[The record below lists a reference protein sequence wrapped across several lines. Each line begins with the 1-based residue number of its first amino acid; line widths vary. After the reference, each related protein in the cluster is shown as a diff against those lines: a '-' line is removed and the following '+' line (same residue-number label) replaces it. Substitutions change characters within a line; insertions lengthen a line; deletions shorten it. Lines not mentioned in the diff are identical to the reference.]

1 MVSDAESECS
11 SKANG
16 GLIYE
21 SVGLAD
27 AMLSDESRKFVAR
40 QFARHYRDSALIM
53 PDRFAKREFGFMFF
67 DRRFMMRHM
76 AFPSRAALK
85 RYLVENVPAHA
96 YYSTAYYD
104 KPDAATMAEK
114 KWLAADL
121 LFDLDADHVRGAEN
135 LPYEKMLER
144 VKKEVIRL
152 LDEFLLGSLGFDEK
166 NLSIVFSGG
175 RGYHVHV
182 RDPAIL
188 RLSSHERREIVDYV
202 TGTDLDLD
210 WVFPSTPFEQ
220 SRYKDR
226 TGVAYRRAM
235 PKKGDGGWR
244 GRIRQGIEELLSEL
258 EPLPEEDARKRI
270 AEDLS
275 SSKRDIGAKTVGG
288 LYADLFAKNRG
299 VSGADRIRKEDAY
312 EVFSEKRNS
321 EAFLELV
328 NLRVRGD
335 VKGETDEPVTSDI
348 KRLIRLPSSLHGKTA
363 FEVVPMTREAL
374 DDFDP
379 FVDAAPRAFEGADVG
394 VLCEKAISV
403 ELRGERFALEEGSNT
418 VPAYVA
424 THLIC
429 RNLATIDSGH
439 AKYLSATRV

>member
-1 MVSDAESECS
+1 MV
-11 SKANG
+11 
-16 GLIYE
+16 
-21 SVGLAD
+21 
-27 AMLSDESRKFVAR
+27 SDESRKFVAR
-40 QFARHYRDSALIM
+40 QFARHYRDSPLAM

-96 YYSTAYYD
+96 YYSTAYYE
-104 KPDAATMAEK
+104 KPDAPTMGEK

-121 LFDLDADHVRGAEN
+121 LFDLDADHVRGAED
-135 LPYEKMLER
+135 LPYEHMLER
-144 VKKEVIRL
+144 VKKEVVRL
-152 LDEFLLGSLGFDEK
+152 LDEFLLGDLGFDNTDLK
-166 NLSIVFSGG
+166 VVFSGG

-182 RDPAIL
+182 HDPKVL

-220 SRYKDR
+220 SRYRDR
-226 TGVAYRRAM
+226 TGVTYRRAM
-235 PKKGDGGWR
+235 PKIGDGGWR
-244 GRIRQGIEELLSEL
+244 GRIRKGVEELLSEL
-258 EPLPEEDARKRI
+258 EDLPEEDAKKRI
-270 AEDLS
+270 ADGLS

-288 LYADLFAKNRG
+288 LYADLFAKSRG
-299 VSGADRIRKEDAY
+299 ISGAGRIRKEDTY
-312 EVFSEKRNS
+312 EVFSEKRHS

-348 KRLIRLPSSLHGKTA
+348 RRLIRLPSSLHGKTA
-363 FEVVPMTREAL
+363 FEVIPMTRDDL

-379 FVDAAPRAFEGADVG
+379 FVDAVPRAFEETDVG
-394 VLCEKAISV
+394 VSCEKAVSV
-403 ELRGERFALEEGSNT
+403 ELRGERFELDEGRNN

-429 RNLATIDSGH
+429 RNRASIDSGH
-439 AKYLSATRV
+439 TKYLSATCV

>member
-1 MVSDAESECS
+1 
-11 SKANG
+11 
-16 GLIYE
+16 
-21 SVGLAD
+21 
-27 AMLSDESRKFVAR
+27 MLSDESRKFVTR
-40 QFARHYRDSALIM
+40 QFARHYRDSALAM

-67 DRRFMMRHM
+67 DRPYMMRHM

-104 KPDAATMAEK
+104 KPDAPTMSEK

-144 VKKEVIRL
+144 VKMEVLRL
-152 LDEFLLGSLGFDEK
+152 LDEFLLGDLGFDVED
-166 NLSIVFSGG
+166 LDIVFSGG

-182 RDPAIL
+182 RNPKVL
-188 RLSSHERREIVDYV
+188 KLSSHERREIVDYV

-226 TGVAYRRAM
+226 AGVGYRRAM
-235 PKKGDGGWR
+235 SKREDGGWR
-244 GRIRQGIEELLSEL
+244 GRIRKGVDDLLLEL
-258 EPLPEEDARKRI
+258 EALPEEEATKRI
-270 AEDLS
+270 MEYLS
-275 SSKRDIGAKTVGG
+275 SSKRDIGTKTVNG
-288 LYADLFAKNRG
+288 LYADLFAKTRG
-299 VSGADRIRKEDAY
+299 GSGADRIRNEDTY
-312 EVFSEKRNS
+312 EVFSEKRHS

-348 KRLIRLPSSLHGKTA
+348 RRLIRLPSSLHGKTS
-363 FEVVPMTREAL
+363 FEVVPMARDDL
-374 DDFDP
+374 DDFNP
-379 FVDAAPRAFEGADVG
+379 FVDAVPSAFGDGETG
-394 VLCEKAISV
+394 VLCNKPISV
-403 ELRGERFALEEGSNT
+403 DLRGERFRLVEGANT
-418 VPAYVA
+418 VPEYVA

-429 RNLATIDSGH
+429 RNQATVDTGH
-439 AKYLSATRV
+439 AKYLSDTCV